1 MGEIIRRGVNPAKS
15 PTEGS
20 WEPVE
25 ALIIMTMSRKGL
37 EKHLELK
44 IFENTA
50 AFKDSEE
57 NR

>member
-1 MGEIIRRGVNPAKS
+1 LGEIIRRGVYPAKS

-37 EKHLELK
+37 EKYLELK

-50 AFKDSEE
+50 VAQG
-57 NR
+57 